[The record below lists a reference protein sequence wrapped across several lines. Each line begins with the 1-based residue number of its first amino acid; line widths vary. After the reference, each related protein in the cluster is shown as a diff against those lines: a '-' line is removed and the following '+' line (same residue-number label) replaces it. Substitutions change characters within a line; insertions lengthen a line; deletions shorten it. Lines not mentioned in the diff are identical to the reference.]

1 MNTTAGQRDLEG
13 GFQIPTVQLEVGMRE
28 DELSDS
34 VMGKLADSIAIE
46 PCLAWKPSATIG

>member
-1 MNTTAGQRDLEG
+1 MNTSAGQRDLEG
-13 GFQIPTVQLEVGMRE
+13 GFQTPTVQLEVGMRE

-46 PCLAWKPSATIG
+46 PCLAWKPSPTIG